1 MSREERGRIYVNE
14 SFLAAMVILIAFS
27 LRALHVIFTSKFN
40 PLAGDLTLDALIYDK
55 WAKAL
60 VWGGDAGSTQMM
72 QAPLFPWFV
81 SLVYRFF
88 GPSLTAVRFA
98 QAILGTAACGLVT
111 VAARRLFRSSLAGIL
126 AGLTAALYLPSIFFE
141 GVLVPAT
148 LILFLNALLVFVL
161 VPESGPPSSARRVL
175 AGLIL
180 GLSVAANPSGLL
192 MVPFV
197 LVHIAL
203 FRRGASRALLRNSA
217 FFLAGFLAAL
227 APLAVR
233 NHRLSGEFTPLT
245 SGGGINFYIGNN
257 PEAQGF
263 YNVPSYGGESL
274 GGTPRKQLE
283 QMTLVASRESG
294 RELGPSGVSSFWLRK
309 GIRYCVE
316 NPGQWFSLLRQ
327 KAVFFWNSYERANV
341 ENLYFHRTFGGILA
355 LPLLTFGIVA
365 PLCLLGIFMS
375 RERRANLWLLYGGIA
390 SCFFS
395 ALLFYVLARYRLP
408 MMAFVFPFAGAA
420 LAGLLKLLRDRRRL
434 ELALMIAALLLI
446 ARLVNTTT
454 ARDTAVGMARNYAR
468 VGRVY
473 HGRGEREKAAE
484 AFREALRL
492 DPSNTTA
499 QKGMKILGGT
509 GL

>member
-1 MSREERGRIYVNE
+1 MRREEIGRIYINE

-27 LRALHVIFTSKFN
+27 LRALHAVFTSKLN
-40 PLAGDLTLDALIYDK
+40 PLAGDLTLDALIYDR

-60 VWGGDAGSTQMM
+60 VWGGDAGPTQVM

-111 VAARRLFRSSLAGIL
+111 VATRRLFRSSLAGIL
-126 AGLTAALYLPSIFFE
+126 AGLAAALYLPSIFFE
-141 GVLVPAT
+141 GVLVPST

-161 VPESGPPSSARRVL
+161 VPESGPPSAARRVI
-175 AGLIL
+175 AGLVL

-203 FRRGASRALLRNSA
+203 FRRAAKGAFLRNSA
-217 FFLAGFLAAL
+217 LFLAGLLAAL

-245 SGGGINFYIGNN
+245 SGGGINFYIGSN
-257 PEAQGF
+257 PEANGF
-263 YNVPSYGGESL
+263 YNVPSYAGESL
-274 GGTPRKQLE
+274 GGTPEKQLE
-283 QMTLVASRESG
+283 RMNLTASRETG

-309 GIRYCVE
+309 GIRYGVE
-316 NPGQWFSLLRQ
+316 NPERWFYLLRQ

-355 LPLLTFGIVA
+355 LPLLTFGVVA

-375 RERRANLWLLYGGIA
+375 RERHDNLWLLYGGIA

-420 LAGLLKLLRDRRRL
+420 LAGLLKLIRDRRRF

-446 ARLVNTTT
+446 ARLVNMPA
-454 ARDTAVGMARNYAR
+454 ARDTAGGMAGNYAR
-468 VGRVY
+468 LGLVH

-484 AFREALRL
+484 AFLEALKL
-492 DPSNTTA
+492 DPSNA
-499 QKGMKILGGT
+499 AAKEGLRILGK
-509 GL
+509 